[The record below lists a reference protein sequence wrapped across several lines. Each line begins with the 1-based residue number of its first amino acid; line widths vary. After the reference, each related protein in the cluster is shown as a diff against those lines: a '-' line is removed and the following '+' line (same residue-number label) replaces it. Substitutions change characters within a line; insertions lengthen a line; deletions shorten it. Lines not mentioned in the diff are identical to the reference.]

1 MDDVNRNI
9 LGKIL
14 LLIVWASFYFSINL
28 NPSDFF
34 ELGIISQL
42 RLSLPLGL
50 VILLLLLKKR
60 EFKLLSLNNYYVFLF
75 YSIFF
80 LYSFFTVLNK
90 SNDPVNIYWPLYMF
104 LSFFIF
110 QNFTNLSEKKLL
122 LKISIIIIS
131 LVFIIF
137 VFFGI
142 KKVLMSSGPMHFYG
156 ISGWV
161 EYIDVENPPRSSGL
175 ARYALIIFSFIMS
188 YYLINNKIKNYFLL
202 TLLSVSGIFALIF
215 QSRTISF
222 IYFVFMA
229 FVAILY
235 FKKFFKD
242 KRLIIFSFIIP
253 FIINICYNYYLLN
266 ASEKYKKNIDKEYKI
281 NLAIKNILLRK
292 SDLYSMTNDEFS
304 SNRFENW
311 EKAIQVIKKNY
322 FLGYGAQADRLLI
335 NQSIHNSILYATLS
349 GGIIGG
355 ISIILIYL
363 YSILILIKFYFS
375 NAVKNK
381 NDFIAHYSAFVL
393 VIVSLRS
400 ILETSFA
407 VFSIDYLIYISAFLY
422 LVNLVEKKH
431 SNTS

>member
-1 MDDVNRNI
+1 
-9 LGKIL
+9 
-14 LLIVWASFYFSINL
+14 
-28 NPSDFF
+28 
-34 ELGIISQL
+34 
-42 RLSLPLGL
+42 
-50 VILLLLLKKR
+50 
-60 EFKLLSLNNYYVFLF
+60 
-75 YSIFF
+75 
-80 LYSFFTVLNK
+80 
-90 SNDPVNIYWPLYMF
+90 MF

-110 QNFTNLSEKKLL
+110 QNFTNLNEKKLL
-122 LKISIIIIS
+122 MKISIIIIS
-131 LVFIIF
+131 LVFIFF

-161 EYIDVENPPRSSGL
+161 EYIDVKNPPRSSGL

-281 NLAIKNILLRK
+281 NLAIKNVLLRK

>member
-42 RLSLPLGL
+42 RLLLPLGL

-110 QNFTNLSEKKLL
+110 QNFTNLNEKKLL

-131 LVFIIF
+131 LVFIFF

-142 KKVLMSSGPMHFYG
+142 KNELISPGPIHFYG
-156 ISGWV
+156 ISGAV
-161 EYIDVENPPRSSGL
+161 GYVGVDYPPRSSGL

-202 TLLSVSGIFALIF
+202 TLLSLSGIFALIF

-222 IYFVFMA
+222 IYFALMA

-253 FIINICYNYYLLN
+253 FILNICYNYYLLN
-266 ASEKYKKNIDKEYKI
+266 AAEKYKKNIDKEYKI
-281 NLAIKNILLRK
+281 NLAIKNTLLRK
-292 SDLYSMTNDEFS
+292 SDLYSMTYDGFS
-304 SNRFENW
+304 SNRFDNW

-335 NQSIHNSILYATLS
+335 NQSIHNSFLYATLS
-349 GGIIGG
+349 SGIIGG

-375 NAVKNK
+375 KAVKNK
-381 NDFIAHYSAFVL
+381 NDSIAHYSAFIL
-393 VIVSLRS
+393 VIISLRS

-422 LVNLVEKKH
+422 LVNVVEKKD
-431 SNTS
+431 SNTL

>member
-1 MDDVNRNI
+1 
-9 LGKIL
+9 
-14 LLIVWASFYFSINL
+14 
-28 NPSDFF
+28 
-34 ELGIISQL
+34 
-42 RLSLPLGL
+42 
-50 VILLLLLKKR
+50 
-60 EFKLLSLNNYYVFLF
+60 
-75 YSIFF
+75 
-80 LYSFFTVLNK
+80 
-90 SNDPVNIYWPLYMF
+90 
-104 LSFFIF
+104 
-110 QNFTNLSEKKLL
+110 
-122 LKISIIIIS
+122 
-131 LVFIIF
+131 
-137 VFFGI
+137 
-142 KKVLMSSGPMHFYG
+142 
-156 ISGWV
+156 
-161 EYIDVENPPRSSGL
+161 
-175 ARYALIIFSFIMS
+175 
-188 YYLINNKIKNYFLL
+188 
-202 TLLSVSGIFALIF
+202 
-215 QSRTISF
+215 
-222 IYFVFMA
+222 
-229 FVAILY
+229 
-235 FKKFFKD
+235 
-242 KRLIIFSFIIP
+242 
-253 FIINICYNYYLLN
+253 
-266 ASEKYKKNIDKEYKI
+266 
-281 NLAIKNILLRK
+281 
-292 SDLYSMTNDEFS
+292 MTNDEFS